1 MPLKK
6 TSEEGYEVNI
16 ELKDQL
22 NNVFYIDNV
31 NNDKS
36 IMLKDGKF
44 TKKGKEEKEAIGKA
58 THQAKKEFA
67 SQEKDGTQVK
77 TIDQIREKLLEQ
89 NLKDDST
96 KKIIIF
102 RDIYY
107 LDNTVI
113 QDLRTIFK
121 KHVDRYD
128 EASESDESYE
138 SDEAEDDAITDK
150 DKEKEEKRKEKEEK
164 RKEKEKLK
172 AEKRLEKEERRKEEE
187 KKKEKAHRFSYG
199 DYDNN
204 DTRQPININTVTNL
218 MKNTNELSE
227 IHSIFTSNDFSKSI
241 KDNIIHFNS
250 GTNSRVK
257 QLNSRDAINRYI
269 VDYYKYINN
278 SKKTS
283 DFDDDEK
290 MDTLM
295 FYNVMYLLKNIY
307 LKKQT
312 ILINI
317 QDEKYYVDEILFYD
331 LPYVHMIKKDYDKPK
346 KINIYLRIKTIPI
359 IIIPII
365 KIHYIVDDLEVQSL
379 KLSAPRELK
388 PVDLD
393 KDFAKYNT
401 MYIFNKFKYK
411 DETDSMAAFFNSLKR
426 EKRVDKIQE
435 LFFNADIVNKYQKRF
450 NERQRSKNTNIQEK
464 KIAQFETTEQREKRT
479 AAEAKEKH
487 EKDKAARKE
496 EEKLQNNNI
505 NANIVYLLRQNF
517 NLIDNKISIDNT
529 TIDDTY
535 IAYNISNNI
544 SSNGVKYHSIMTNKK
559 YDNYDNPRKET
570 IIQNIIVEHRN
581 RFSANYIGDNFF
593 YIDERTDIR
602 LPATVYNIIVIF
614 RTYKVGS
621 NKKKPSLTRRYIG
634 DECLSNAVTLDS
646 IFSKIFYRSLGLPDK
661 YLYDKLANITSKITS
676 SSDSNSAGKSAM
688 SVAANISG
696 IPNLPVPVPPPA
708 PAPASAPI
716 PKKGG
721 KKYNTKKNR
730 VKKQNTRKYRKKSFR
745 TKKIRAKLF

>member
-22 NNVFYIDNV
+22 NNIFYIDNV
-31 NNDKS
+31 NNDNS

-44 TKKGKEEKEAIGKA
+44 TKKGNDEKTARHKA
-58 THQAKKEFA
+58 KLEAKKIQE
-67 SQEKDGTQVK
+67 SPEKDGTQGK
-77 TIDQIREKLLEQ
+77 TDAQIQEKLLEQ
-89 NLKDDST
+89 NLKDDT
-96 KKIIIF
+96 PKKIIIF

-128 EASESDESYE
+128 EASESGE
-138 SDEAEDDAITDK
+138 SDEPDEADDGDITD
-150 DKEKEEKRKEKEEK
+150 
-164 RKEKEKLK
+164 
-172 AEKRLEKEERRKEEE
+172 EE
-187 KKKEKAHRFSYG
+187 KKKAKKEKKERREERKRVKEAEAKEAKEAKEKRFRYG

-204 DTRQPININTVTNL
+204 DTRQPINIKTVTEL

-257 QLNSRDAINRYI
+257 QLNSKDYIDRYI

-411 DETDSMAAFFNSLKR
+411 DETDSMAAFFTSLKR

-464 KIAQFETTEQREKRT
+464 KIAQLETKAQRAKRID
-479 AAEAKEKH
+479 AEAKEKR
-487 EKDKAARKE
+487 EKDKAAHKE

-517 NLIDNKISIDNT
+517 NLQDNKIVIDNNS
-529 TIDDTY
+529 IDDTY
-535 IAYNISNNI
+535 IAYNISTKGI
-544 SSNGVKYHSIMTNKK
+544 GVKYHSIMTNKK
-559 YDNYDNPRKET
+559 YDNYDNSRKET
-570 IIQNIIVEHRN
+570 IIQNIIGEHIN
-581 RFSANYIGDNFF
+581 RFTANYIGDNFF
-593 YIDERTDIR
+593 YIDERRDVR

-621 NKKKPSLTRRYIG
+621 NNKKPSLTRRYIG

-661 YLYDKLANITSKITS
+661 YLYDKLANITSKITN

-696 IPNLPVPVPPPA
+696 IPNLPVPPPVPPPA
-708 PAPASAPI
+708 PAPI

-745 TKKIRAKLF
+745 TKKIRAKLLNVL